1 MVKFGLILAIFVIVT
16 ICHGRVTNK
25 DGDIIESN
33 NQEGDTTETYDDLDR
48 NKKQLKAVNNKI
60 KKLNKKMGK

>member
-1 MVKFGLILAIFVIVT
+1 MVKFGLILAIFVIVS
-16 ICHGRVTNK
+16 ICQGRVTNK

-48 NKKQLKAVNNKI
+48 NKKQLKAINNKI